1 MWIKICANT
10 NFEDANLAVQLG
22 ADALGFVFA
31 PSARRV
37 TAAQV
42 AAIASRLPDG
52 VEKIGVFGTSDVD
65 EIAEAIHVAG
75 LTGAQLHR
83 EFSPFLV
90 DALAARLPG
99 LRIIQT
105 SHFNVGPRAET
116 DGADPAGASFSIL
129 REAQNVAAVLID
141 SRTATASGGTGQT
154 FDWAAARQSLADLGS
169 KPLIVAGGLNAGNV
183 EGAIA
188 VLQPWGVDVASG
200 VEAEPGRKDRQKL
213 ADFIRKARSGFQGWQ
228 VS

>member
-10 NFEDANLAVQLG
+10 NFEDANLAVSLG

-31 PSARRV
+31 PSARQV

-42 AAIASRLPDG
+42 AAITYRLPDG
-52 VEKIGVFGTSDVD
+52 VEKIGVFATSDVD

-105 SHFNVGPRAET
+105 SHFNVGLGV
-116 DGADPAGASFSIL
+116 GADSSGASFSTL
-129 REAQNVAAVLID
+129 RDAQNVAAVLID

-154 FDWAAARQSLADLGS
+154 FDWAAARQSLVDLGS

-183 EGAIA
+183 QEAIA

-200 VEAEPGRKDRQKL
+200 VEAEPGRKDPQKL
-213 ADFIRKARSGFQGWQ
+213 ADFIRKARSIP
-228 VS
+228 S

>member
-10 NFEDANLAVQLG
+10 NLDDADLAVQLG

-31 PSARRV
+31 PSTRQV
-37 TAAQV
+37 TALQV
-42 AAIASRLPDG
+42 AAIASRLPDAI
-52 VEKIGVFGTSDVD
+52 EKIGVFGTSDVD

-105 SHFNVGPRAET
+105 SHFNVGPGAEA
-116 DGADPAGASFSIL
+116 GSAGASFSTL

-154 FDWAAARQSLADLGS
+154 FDWAAARQSLADLAP

-183 EGAIA
+183 QEAIA

-200 VEAEPGRKDRQKL
+200 VEAEPGRKDPQKL
-213 ADFIRKARSGFQGWQ
+213 ADFIRKARFGSQG
-228 VS
+228 